1 MGKVADEKVFHLGR
15 RAQRALDRQ
24 LQYQENKAG
33 RLHGH
38 EADLMAGMKQAS
50 AKVRGILHEVR
61 PVQPNTRVLE
71 VGSGAHGLIFFFGTK
86 AGVGVDPLA
95 HSYSSLF
102 PVWQSLATTIAAFG
116 ESLPFADD
124 SFDIV
129 LCDNVVDHAQSPA
142 LILSEILRVLSPSGL
157 LYFTVNV
164 HHPIYAL
171 ASGVHGAWQG
181 LGLKYEVGP
190 FADHTVH
197 LTLSR
202 ARALLAR
209 QPLKLIKE
217 SNNLEAAKA
226 KARQSP
232 PRHWGDRLKRVFF
245 KNAVYEVVAQR
256 T

>member
-1 MGKVADEKVFHLGR
+1 MGKAADEKVFHLGR

-24 LQYQENKAG
+24 LHYQKKKAS

-38 EADLMAGMKQAS
+38 EANVMVGMKQAS
-50 AKVRGILHEVR
+50 AKVRGILQEVR

-71 VGSGAHGLIFFFGTK
+71 VGSGAHGLIFFFGTEVR
-86 AGVGVDPLA
+86 VGVDPLA

-102 PVWQSLATTIAAFG
+102 PAWQSRATTIAAFG
-116 ESLPFADD
+116 ESLPFADA

-142 LILSEILRVLSPSGL
+142 LIISEILRVLSPSGL

-164 HHPIYAL
+164 HHPVYAL
-171 ASGVHGAWQG
+171 ASGVHAAWQG

-209 QPLKLIKE
+209 QPLKLLKE
-217 SNNLEAAKA
+217 SNNLALAKA
-226 KARQSP
+226 KARQSR

-256 T
+256 A